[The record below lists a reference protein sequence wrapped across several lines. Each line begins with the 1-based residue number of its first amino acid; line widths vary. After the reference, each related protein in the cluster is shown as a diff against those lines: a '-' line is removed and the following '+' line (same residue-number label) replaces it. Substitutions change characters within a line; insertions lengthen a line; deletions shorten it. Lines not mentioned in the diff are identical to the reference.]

1 MKKIFRMAAF
11 MLALGSMTAGFT
23 SCGEDDENGTDVNNN
38 IEEQINF
45 DGLNVI
51 AQTNGQVLV
60 DGKVTA
66 NTKIKSLVLA
76 SDEEGKNVI
85 VDLLASGDQT
95 KAKEINEAGEK
106 QKTFTL
112 DIPTAAVDVQ
122 TMYLVGKTRGD
133 KKASSPITETI
144 EYKIGASK
152 AKTGSYVSITENK
165 QYFYNEENGTPFLC
179 NADGSVKDADAL
191 ATVEVIA
198 ASSEDGY
205 TVTGIKRA
213 SEANSKAIAD
223 GCGKTAL
230 FGADGK
236 AASGVVTEGTIV
248 TKAGA
253 ICKFKLNESDASG
266 DATFTGI
273 TMKSGLGAIKKV
285 DVSQVGE
292 FSK

>member
-23 SCGEDDENGTDVNNN
+23 SCGEEDENGTDVNNN

-45 DGLNVI
+45 DGLNVK
-51 AQTNGQVLV
+51 AQTNGQVLI

-85 VDLLASGDQT
+85 VDLLKSGDQT

-133 KKASSPITETI
+133 KKATSQITETLN
-144 EYKIGASK
+144 YTIGASK
-152 AKTGSYVSITENK
+152 STAGSYLSIFGNK
-165 QYFYNEENGTPFLC
+165 QMTMDVAKSE
-179 NADGSVKDADAL
+179 AA
-191 ATVEVIA
+191 EVIA
-198 ASSEDGY
+198 ESSEDGY
-205 TVTGIKRA
+205 SVTGLKKASTAKNAEIAAKAGKVALYQNGESVASIKEGGVIITA
-213 SEANSKAIAD
+213 S
-223 GCGKTAL
+223 
-230 FGADGK
+230 
-236 AASGVVTEGTIV
+236 
-248 TKAGA
+248 GA
-253 ICKFKLNESDASG
+253 ICKIVKFDNNTSTG
-266 DATFTGI
+266 DAPVEGI
-273 TMKSGLGAIKKV
+273 TMKGGLGAIKSV
-285 DVSQVGE
+285 DVSAATAN

>member
-23 SCGEDDENGTDVNNN
+23 SCGEDDENGSDVNNN

-51 AQTNGQVLV
+51 AQTNGQVLI

-85 VDLLASGDQT
+85 VDLLKSGDQT

-122 TMYLVGKTRGD
+122 TMYLVGKTKGD
-133 KKASSPITETI
+133 KQASSAITETI
-144 EYKIGASK
+144 EYTIGAKNSP
-152 AKTGSYVSITENK
+152 AGSYLSITNNK
-165 QYFYNEENGTPFLC
+165 QYTYDQAV
-179 NADGSVKDADAL
+179 ADPSDI
-191 ATVEVIA
+191 EVIA
-198 ASSEDGY
+198 ESSTDGY

-213 SEANSKAIAD
+213 SEAQNTTIKG
-223 GCGKTAL
+223 GCAKTAL
-230 FGADGK
+230 FDTNGN
-236 AASGVVTEGTIV
+236 SVTTSLTTGTIV
-248 TKAGA
+248 TAAGA
-253 ICKFKLNESDASG
+253 ICKFTLGASDASTNG
-266 DATFTGI
+266 DAKITGV

-285 DVSQVGE
+285 DVSKVGE

>member
-23 SCGEDDENGTDVNNN
+23 SCGEDDENGTVAD
-38 IEEQINF
+38 IAEQISF
-45 DGLNVI
+45 DGLNVV
-51 AQTNGQVLV
+51 AQANGQVLIY
-60 DGKVTA
+60 GKVTA
-66 NTKIKSLVLA
+66 NTKIKSLVLS
-76 SDEEGKNVI
+76 SDADGKNVI
-85 VDLLASGDQT
+85 KDLLKDGDLT
-95 KAKEINEAGEK
+95 KVKAINDEGEK
-106 QKTFTL
+106 EKSFTL

-122 TMYLVGKTRGD
+122 TMYLVGKTKGD
-133 KKASSPITETI
+133 KQASSAITETI

-165 QYFYNEENGTPFLC
+165 QYFYQEENGTPFLC
-179 NADGSVKDADAL
+179 NADGSVNDAVAL

-198 ASSEDGY
+198 ASSDDGY

-213 SEANSKAIAD
+213 SEANSKVIAG

-285 DVSQVGE
+285 DVSQVGD